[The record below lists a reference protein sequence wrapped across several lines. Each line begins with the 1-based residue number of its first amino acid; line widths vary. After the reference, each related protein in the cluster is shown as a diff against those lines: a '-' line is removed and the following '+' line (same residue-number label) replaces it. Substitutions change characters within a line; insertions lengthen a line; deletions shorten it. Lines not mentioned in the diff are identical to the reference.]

1 MWRETKI
8 SDLKEDVYISSDT
21 PRRMH
26 VDATMLTPKAAM
38 LRDGDGRM
46 NALVLGMAYIDL
58 EAREG
63 AEPKADSPY
72 VRDVARIHQL
82 EREGWHVH
90 TVNMQV
96 YISTTHHHH
105 KTLLCTDNEFKWR
118 RLSVFIRFIKSDVLF
133 NELSARR

>member
-8 SDLKEDVYISSDT
+8 SDLKEDVCISSDT

-72 VRDVARIHQL
+72 VRDVARIRQL

-96 YISTTHHHH
+96 FISTTTPPQNIAVH
-105 KTLLCTDNEFKWR
+105 LKWR
-118 RLSVFIRFIKSDVLF
+118 RLSVFIRCIKMRCVV
-133 NELSARR
+133 